1 VKKMADIPFMKKMH
15 PKSITIMFLIILIVF
30 GLFFGILLSAGSI
43 NRANERLNEIDP
55 EAEIKPGF
63 PFLGSILVTINM
75 FILIGLIYTH
85 ISIFRKTRSKFLI
98 GLILFLVALF
108 IKSLSAYNS
117 IQLLTVATAL
127 EYTNI
132 EIVEILGFSSTG
144 FGGVFILYHIFEF
157 IVLSIFFYVSR
168 E

>member
-1 VKKMADIPFMKKMH
+1 MADIPFIKKMH
-15 PKSITIMFLIILIVF
+15 PKKVTILFLITLVII
-30 GLFFGILLSAGSI
+30 GLFVGMLLSAGSI
-43 NRANERLNEIDP
+43 NRANKRLDEIDP
-55 EAEIKPGF
+55 EAEIRPGF

-85 ISIFRKTRSKFLI
+85 ISIFKKTKSKFII

-108 IKSLSAYNS
+108 IKSLSAYIS

-132 EIVEILGFSSTG
+132 EIVETLGFSSTG
-144 FGGVFILYHIFEF
+144 FGGMFILYHIFEF
-157 IVLSIFFYVSR
+157 FVLSIFFYVSR